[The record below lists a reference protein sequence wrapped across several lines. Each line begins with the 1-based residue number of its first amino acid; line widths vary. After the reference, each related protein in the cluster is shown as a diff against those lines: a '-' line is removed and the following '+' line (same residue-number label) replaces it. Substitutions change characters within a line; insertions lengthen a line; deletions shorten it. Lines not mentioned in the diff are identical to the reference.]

1 MHIETWEA
9 EPDVYNQKNNLDNL
23 RLMGKKVAKK
33 DINALSQQQ
42 LLYPGES

>member
-1 MHIETWEA
+1 MYRETSED

-23 RLMGKKVAKK
+23 HMMGKKVGEK